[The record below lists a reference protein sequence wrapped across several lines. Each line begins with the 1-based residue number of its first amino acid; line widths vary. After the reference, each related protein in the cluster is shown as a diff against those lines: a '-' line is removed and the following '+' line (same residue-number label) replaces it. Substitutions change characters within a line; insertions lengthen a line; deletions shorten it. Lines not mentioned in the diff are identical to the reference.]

1 MQPTDAELH
10 YVEEFGL
17 FWEQM
22 GLPRMT
28 GRILGWLLICDPP
41 EQTMTDLTEVLQAS
55 KSSIS
60 TGTRMLIQFGFIERI
75 SLPGERKDYYRLLPH
90 LWTRVLAAKQGQLTD
105 FLQLAQRGLALLS
118 ETDAQRRERLEE
130 MHDLYAFMEV
140 EYPKLLERWRL
151 ERSQRMS
158 TVER

>member
-1 MQPTDAELH
+1 MQPTYEELH

-60 TGTRMLIQFGFIERI
+60 TGTRMLIQFGFIERV

-90 LWTRVLAAKQGQLTD
+90 LWTRVLAAKQGQLTG
-105 FLQLAQRGLALLS
+105 FLQLAQRGLSLFS

-130 MHDLYAFMEV
+130 MHDLYAFMDV
-140 EYPKLLERWRL
+140 EYPKLLERWRT
-151 ERSQRMS
+151 ERSQRKS

>member
-75 SLPGERKDYYRLLPH
+75 SLPGERKDYCRLLPH

-140 EYPKLLERWRL
+140 EYPKLLERWQF
-151 ERSQRMS
+151 ERSQRKS

>member
-140 EYPKLLERWRL
+140 EYPKLLERWQF
-151 ERSQRMS
+151 ERSQRKS

>member
-75 SLPGERKDYYRLLPH
+75 SLPGERKDYYVASGELSRFATSFIEEELLP
-90 LWTRVLAAKQGQLTD
+90 RVRTAQERIKRMEKMMAALPESEQQLPAERIDRLKYWLGKGENVIPLLTG
-105 FLQLAQRGLALLS
+105 FL
-118 ETDAQRRERLEE
+118 
-130 MHDLYAFMEV
+130 
-140 EYPKLLERWRL
+140 KL
-151 ERSQRMS
+151 
-158 TVER
+158 

>member
-1 MQPTDAELH
+1 MPPTHAEQH

-41 EQTMTDLTEVLQAS
+41 EQTMTDLTERLQAS

-60 TGTRMLIQFGFIERI
+60 TGTRMLIQFGFIERV

-90 LWTRVLAAKQGQLTD
+90 LWTRVLAAKQNQLTD
-105 FLQLAQRGLALLS
+105 FLRLAERGLSLLP
-118 ETDAQRRERLEE
+118 EAEAKRRERLEE
-130 MHDLYAFMEV
+130 MYDLYAFMDR
-140 EYPKLLERWRL
+140 EYPKLLERWQT
-151 ERSQRMS
+151 ERDQRIS
-158 TVER
+158 SLDS